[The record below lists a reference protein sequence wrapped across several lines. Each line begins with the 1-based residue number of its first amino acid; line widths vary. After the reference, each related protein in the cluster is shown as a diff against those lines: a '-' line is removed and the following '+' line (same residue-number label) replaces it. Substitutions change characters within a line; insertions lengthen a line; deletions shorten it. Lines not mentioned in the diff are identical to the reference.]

1 MMLLAGYLGGFEI
14 LETRLLSRATITES
28 GQVVG
33 DNRTGRMVN
42 AAKHL
47 SAHPKSIFFG
57 ADPSCRF
64 EQDICKKKFPP
75 MGENPLSPLVLHG
88 IFISWPYYVT
98 LAILFIAPVFGR
110 KFIVSFAF
118 GALLL
123 QRPYM
128 IGIGYSLI
136 GLLVVATT
144 IEAIVADRYGGRF
157 LVVAHKHRPRII
169 AGHT

>member
-1 MMLLAGYLGGFEI
+1 M
-14 LETRLLSRATITES
+14 
-28 GQVVG
+28 
-33 DNRTGRMVN
+33 
-42 AAKHL
+42 
-47 SAHPKSIFFG
+47 
-57 ADPSCRF
+57 
-64 EQDICKKKFPP
+64 
-75 MGENPLSPLVLHG
+75 MGENPLSPLVANGL
-88 IFISWPYYVT
+88 FISWPYYLT

-128 IGIGYSLI
+128 LGIGYSLI

-144 IEAIVADRYGGRF
+144 IEGIVANRYGGRF
-157 LVVAHKHRPRII
+157 LVVANKQSPRII